1 MELCLHS
8 LLKNGLVLGF
18 VTLLGSIK
26 EHVHAAHAV
35 VCLLLKMR
43 SVGGKLHGLVVLVGW
58 LEQVG
63 IFIRKRARLYRLA
76 PVGSLRATACP
87 TGEHRIFCLASNVAL

>member
-8 LLKNGLVLGF
+8 LLKNGVVLWF

-35 VCLLLKMR
+35 VCLPLKMR
-43 SVGGKLHGLVVLVGW
+43 SLGGKLHGLVVLVDW

-63 IFIRKRARLYRLA
+63 IFIRNGSICASTT
-76 PVGSLRATACP
+76 PVLPGSIGFSA
-87 TGEHRIFCLASNVAL
+87 